1 MVTLRRFL
9 VLFSALL
16 LLPLLAVST
25 ASSTASAARDS
36 GLFQPLD
43 GFKQG
48 RSDHVRVRP
57 TAFTAYRVD
66 LAGLRDRLAGGGQ
79 QTLEVPDPTGELA
92 TFTVAEDS
100 VMEPSLQAA
109 HPETRTY
116 AGHGADGSTIRL
128 DVTPLGFHA
137 FVRRADG
144 RAWYVDPAEDRAGED
159 RVLSYFGSAMPR
171 ASQPFVERDLKR
183 ATQAALAGGP
193 EEFSTPGGI
202 VSTRTYRLA
211 FVTDPTY
218 GTYFGGTNVLVM
230 AAKTTLINRVNEVY
244 NDDLAIKFVMV
255 AGTDTLLNLNEA
267 EATAPN
273 GPCGANACYDHDA
286 FYPDGSAG
294 DTPDGCT
301 GALLDRNEFA
311 LGQIIGAEN
320 FDIGHIGLGVN
331 GGGIAGLGVV
341 GGPFKADG
349 CTGLAK
355 PDGDFYA
362 IDYVAHEIGH
372 QMGGNHTFNG
382 TQANCSAGN
391 RNTTPFST
399 QVEPGSGSSIMA
411 YAGICASDNLQ
422 PHSDPYFS
430 FTSIDEINATT
441 AAAPGGGDE
450 QQVVNL
456 SDFDGVDAFTISCA
470 GCPATSDPVVN
481 GVLTYNKVTVAAA
494 VSDATGETVTAAEI
508 TDYDSGGFP
517 DPSAPSA
524 NGFTVDF
531 TLAAAG
537 QPVPTLV
544 ITPTAGTFTTFTG
557 TIYNGGPTTNQGT
570 VAATANRS
578 PVVIA
583 PAAKA
588 IPIRTPFTLTGSATD
603 ADGHTL
609 TYLWEQTDPGG
620 PVGTGLVDNNKTD
633 GPLFRQFGVSA
644 QVSADDT
651 LLYHSPGENLAGTSP
666 SRTFPDLA
674 QVVAGNTNATTGSCP
689 TPLAAGSVPV
699 TDPALNCFSEFLPT
713 GAWLGNPATPRVLH
727 FRLSARDEFTPDAA
741 ADHAGGLSSANVA
754 LTLTPTAGPFLVTS
768 HASSGAASGVETVKW
783 DVAGTNTAALAQ
795 NVKISLSTDGGLTF
809 PTVLVAST
817 PNDGSEAVLLPAVT
831 TTTARIKVEAVGNY
845 FFDVN
850 DANFSIGSVS
860 PGIHVA
866 LGKGKF
872 ISPKGSS
879 TKHEDAKGKA
889 KFEFLGESGPSPSGS
904 ATFTFKKGKIAFTG
918 DTVKKSKIKGN
929 KFKTKLTGANR
940 GKAGYTLV
948 IVALDK
954 GSKDKIRIRLLKG
967 KRLVYDSMPG
977 KRPSAK
983 PKTRIKG
990 TITIT

>member
-1 MVTLRRFL
+1 MTSPRRFIAL
-9 VLFSALL
+9 LSALL
-16 LLPLLAVST
+16 LLPVLAVST
-25 ASSTASAARDS
+25 SFSTASAARDA
-36 GLFQPLD
+36 GLFRPLD
-43 GFKQG
+43 GFTQG
-48 RSDHVRVRP
+48 KSDHVRVRP
-57 TAFTAYRVD
+57 TEFTAYRVD

-79 QTLEVPDPTGELA
+79 KTLEVPDPTGALT

-100 VMEPSLQAA
+100 VMEPALQAA

-116 AGHGADGSTIRL
+116 AGHGADGTTIRL

-159 RVLSYFGSAMPR
+159 RVLSYFGGAVPR
-171 ASQPFVERDLKR
+171 ASQTFVERDLKR
-183 ATQAALAGGP
+183 ATGAALAAGP

-211 FVTDPTY
+211 FLTDPTY
-218 GTYFGGTNVLVM
+218 GTYFGGTDVLVM
-230 AAKTTLINRVNEVY
+230 AAKTSLVNRVNEVY
-244 NDDLAIKFVMV
+244 NDDLGIRFVMV
-255 AGTDTLLNLNEA
+255 TGTDTLLNLNLA
-267 EATAPN
+267 EATGPN
-273 GPCGANACYDHDA
+273 GPCGANACFTPA
-286 FYPDGSAG
+286 ELASCSGS
-294 DTPDGCT
+294 T
-301 GALLDRNEFA
+301 LDRNEFA
-311 LGQIIGAEN
+311 LGQIIGADK

-349 CTGLAK
+349 CTGLPK

-382 TQANCSAGN
+382 TQGNCSPGN
-391 RNTTPFST
+391 RNVDPYTT

-411 YAGICASDNLQ
+411 YAGICTSDNLQ

-430 FTSIDEINATT
+430 FVSVDEINATT
-441 AAAPGGGDE
+441 GAAPGAVDE

-456 SDFDGVDAFTISCA
+456 SGFDGVDAFTISCT
-470 GCPATSDPVVN
+470 GCPATSGPIAN
-481 GVLTYNKVTVAAA
+481 GVLTYNKATVASAI
-494 VSDATGETVTAAEI
+494 STATGKTVTAAEV

-537 QPVPTLV
+537 QAVPTLI
-544 ITPTAGTFTTFTG
+544 ITPTTGTFTTFTG
-557 TIYNGGPTTNQGT
+557 TIFDGGPETNQGT

-578 PVVIA
+578 PVVTA
-583 PAAKA
+583 PAAKT
-588 IPIRTPFTLTGSATD
+588 IPVRTPFTLTGSATD
-603 ADGHTL
+603 ADGDTV

-620 PVGTGLVDNNKTD
+620 LNGTGLVDNNKVD
-633 GPLFRQFGVSA
+633 GPLFRQFGISA
-644 QVSADDT
+644 QVSATDT

-674 QVVAGNTNATTGSCP
+674 QVVAGNTNAKTGACP
-689 TPLAAGSVPV
+689 APLAAGTVPV

-713 GAWLGNPATPRVLH
+713 SSWLGNPATARVMH
-727 FRLSARDEFTPDAA
+727 FRLSARDEFTPDVA
-741 ADHAGGLSSANVA
+741 ADHAGGLSTGNVA
-754 LTLTPTAGPFLVTS
+754 LTINPAAGPFLVTS
-768 HASSGAASGVETVKW
+768 QATSAAASGVETVKW

-817 PNDGSEAVLLPAVT
+817 PNDGAQSVLLPNVT
-831 TTTARIKVEAVGNY
+831 TSTARIKVEAVGNY

-850 DANFSIGSVS
+850 DANFSIASISAGSH
-860 PGIHVA
+860 IA
-866 LGKGKF
+866 QGKGKF
-872 ISPKGSS
+872 TSPKGSS
-879 TKHEDAKGKA
+879 AKRPTAKGKA
-889 KFEFLGESGPSPSGS
+889 KFEFLAESGPSPSGS
-904 ATFTFKKGKIAFTG
+904 ATFTFKKGKVAFTG
-918 DTVKKSKIKGN
+918 DIVNKSKIKGN
-929 KFKTKLTGANR
+929 KVKLKMSGTNK

-967 KRLVYDSMPG
+967 KKLVYDSMPG
-977 KRPSAK
+977 NKPSAK
-983 PKTRIKG
+983 PKTKIKG
-990 TITIT
+990 SVTIT